1 MCNDTACKLL
11 LDLGN
16 YQDFN
21 TVQAVYS
28 LGAAIEATVYQL
40 CKNSSTTAV
49 DDSCLNRYT
58 RLVWKHVNMASFS
71 VLHCDYRK
79 ILFRFKSVHQVNIFP
94 VEAPSL
100 LVCDAVSG
108 PVLPTVWRGCCS
120 FILMGKQFK
129 KLKGLQTFTA
139 SETTGP
145 APHCHIQED
154 SNL

>member
-11 LDLGN
+11 LELGS

-28 LGAAIEATVYQL
+28 LGAAIEATFYQL

-58 RLVWKHVNMASFS
+58 RLVWKHVNMTSFS

-79 ILFRFKSVHQVNIFP
+79 ILFGFKSIHHVNIFP
-94 VEAPSL
+94 VEDPSL
-100 LVCDAVSG
+100 LVCDTVTG
-108 PVLPTVWRGCCS
+108 PVFPTVWRGCCS
-120 FILMGKQFK
+120 FILMGKQSK
-129 KLKGLQTFTA
+129 KMKALQTFITL
-139 SETTGP
+139 ETTGST
-145 APHCHIQED
+145 PHCHIQED